1 MDLLLWR
8 HAEAEDTGLDGT
20 DLSRTLT
27 PKGRR
32 QAAAMA
38 DWLNKHGPRESRIL
52 VSPALRTQQT
62 AQALGREFETCQDLA
77 PDAAASQLIKASGWP
92 QGRHPYET
100 VILVGHQPTLG
111 QLAARLLSGREANW
125 TVKKGAVWWLQ
136 HRRSGGYD
144 ETVLKLVLPPEYA

>member
-20 DLSRTLT
+20 DLSRPLT
-27 PKGRR
+27 AKGRR

-38 DWLNKHGPRESRIL
+38 DWLKKHGPPELRLL

-62 AQALGREFETCQDLA
+62 AQALGREFATCKDLA
-77 PDAAASQLIKASGWP
+77 PNASVSQLIKASGWP
-92 QGRHPYET
+92 QGRQPGEAI
-100 VILVGHQPTLG
+100 ILVGHQPTLG

-125 TVKKGAVWWLQ
+125 SVKKGAVWWLQ
-136 HRRSGGYD
+136 SRGSGGAED
-144 ETVLKLVLPPEYA
+144 AVLKLVLPPEYA